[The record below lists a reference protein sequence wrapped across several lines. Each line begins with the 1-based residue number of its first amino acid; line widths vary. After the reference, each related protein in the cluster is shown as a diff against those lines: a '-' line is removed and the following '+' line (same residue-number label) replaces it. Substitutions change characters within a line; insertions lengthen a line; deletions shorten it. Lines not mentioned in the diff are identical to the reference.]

1 MTKKISLIHSTNLA
15 GEDLEVGDEEKLA
28 PIKGI
33 HKGEKISC
41 VAKIDS
47 AVREKRGQAN
57 KRHN

>member
-1 MTKKISLIHSTNLA
+1 MTKKIFLIHSTDLA
-15 GEDLEVGDEEKLA
+15 GEDLEVGDEEELV

-47 AVREKRGQAN
+47 GFLTKML
-57 KRHN
+57 